1 MNRTLRVLIVTVA
14 VLVIASAAFL
24 MGFGSAFLMSDLA
37 GQSSAGSGN
46 AETTMPA
53 ATPVASSQSGAL
65 PSAQSAPGAPAQTS
79 SLVSDVQSHF
89 ALFWEALKAVSDNYY
104 DQKSL
109 DVQKLVYGAI
119 AGALSTINDPY
130 TYFSQPQQVQRSQED
145 LSGSFEGIGA
155 TIETKDNRLL
165 VVAPISG
172 TPAQRAG
179 LKPGDWITKIDGKST
194 DGLSVTE
201 GVNLI
206 RGKRGTTV
214 LLTITRDGTPDPFE
228 VPIVRDVINVPNVKM
243 TMLGDGIAHL
253 QLVNVFSANM
263 GDDVKKALQEA
274 KQQGA
279 DKIILDVRDNPGGY
293 LRTSIEVASQF
304 LKDGVVAYELLRD
317 GKKSPNAVIKG
328 GLATDWPI
336 VVLVNKGSAS
346 ASEILA
352 GAIQDS
358 GRGPLIG
365 EQTFGKGSVQQDFPL
380 SDGSAVHVTI
390 ANWLTPKLRNINKAG
405 LKPDIEVKLT
415 DDDAKAGRDPQL
427 QRAIEYLTTGK

>member
-1 MNRTLRVLIVTVA
+1 MNRTLRVLILTIS
-14 VLVIASAAFL
+14 VLIIASASFL
-24 MGFGSAFLMSDLA
+24 MGFGSGFLINDA
-37 GQSSAGSGN
+37 GGQTSAD
-46 AETTMPA
+46 ARYDDA
-53 ATPVASSQSGAL
+53 ATPDLDAAATLPPGGTPLPDSAAASSGRANVV
-65 PSAQSAPGAPAQTS
+65 G
-79 SLVSDVQSHF
+79 DVQSRF
-89 ALFWEALKAVSDNYY
+89 ALFWEALKVVSDNYY
-104 DQKSL
+104 DQKAL
-109 DVQKLVYGAI
+109 DVQKLVNGAI
-119 AGALSTINDPY
+119 TGALATLDDPY

-155 TIETKDNRLL
+155 TIESKDARLL
-165 VVAPISG
+165 VVAPIAG

-194 DGLSVTE
+194 DGLSVSE
-201 GVNLI
+201 GVNQI

-214 LLTITRDGTPDPFE
+214 VLTIARDGVAQPFD
-228 VPIVRDVINVPNVKM
+228 VPIVRDVINVPNVKT
-243 TMLGDGIAHL
+243 TMLGDGIVHV

-263 GDDVKKALQEA
+263 SDDLKKALQEA

-279 DKIILDVRDNPGGY
+279 NKVILDVRDNPGGY

-304 LKDGVVAYELLRD
+304 LKDGVVAYELTRD
-317 GKKSPNAVIKG
+317 GKKLANPVLKG

-390 ANWLTPKLRNINKAG
+390 ANWLTPKSRNINKAG
-405 LKPDIEVKLT
+405 LQPDIEVKLS
-415 DDDAKAGRDPQL
+415 DEDIKAGRDPQL
-427 QRAIEYLTTGK
+427 QRAIDYLKTGK